1 MSNDENTDPLAG
13 YIEFPNEWA
22 AVVRKPPR
30 TVQRHKRLGDGPR
43 LTRIGNSAYVSP
55 ENGRDYIRS
64 KTETAA

>member
-1 MSNDENTDPLAG
+1 MPSDEKKDLLDG
-13 YIEFPNEWA
+13 YLKFPGEWA
-22 AVVRKPPR
+22 EAIHKHPR
-30 TVQRHKRLGDGPR
+30 TVQRHQRLGDCPR